1 MTPDKYVTVGAGLRK
16 WLIPAAKILRSEE
29 PERQE
34 EEMKEGGISAASGR
48 PGSRLSKSSRVSP
61 SPAGKL
67 F

>member
-1 MTPDKYVTVGAGLRK
+1 MVVED
-16 WLIPAAKILRSEE
+16 EE
-29 PERQE
+29 EEEE
-34 EEMKEGGISAASGR
+34 EEMKEGGGISAASGR

>member
-1 MTPDKYVTVGAGLRK
+1 MVED
-16 WLIPAAKILRSEE
+16 EE
-29 PERQE
+29 EEEE
-34 EEMKEGGISAASGR
+34 EEMKEGVISAASGR